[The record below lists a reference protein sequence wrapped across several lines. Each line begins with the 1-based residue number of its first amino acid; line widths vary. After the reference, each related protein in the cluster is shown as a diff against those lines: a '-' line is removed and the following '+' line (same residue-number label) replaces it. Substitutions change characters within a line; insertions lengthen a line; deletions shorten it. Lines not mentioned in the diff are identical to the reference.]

1 MVIGIKGKW
10 IIAHDGEKPRLLR
23 DGVVIVEGNKITH
36 VGKNYN
42 GKVDKWIDAKT
53 HVVSP
58 GFIATH
64 VHASSAPKDKSF
76 IDDVG
81 ARHFYMSSLGEN
93 LTALGKS
100 IKPEDFHVFAKYSM
114 AELLKSGCT
123 TMVEIGMVGTLG
135 AETTVKYIDE
145 MGMRAV
151 EGCNIEDGSWTR
163 NQKANLYTEWRGIEH
178 GMKLLDEAEKF
189 VKKYDGAADGRIIAA
204 MYPSTVDK
212 VSAELQKAVREKANQ
227 LKCPVSIHAAQWV
240 VEFQNMLR
248 MYAKTPIEFLH
259 ETGLLGPDLIIGHGW
274 AIAGH
279 PLLAYPPEGEGDLKI
294 LAESGA
300 SVSHDPLVFLKRGNK
315 MHSHSQYLAAGV
327 NLGIG
332 CDTSPQ
338 DMLNEMRMASYTSK
352 LADWSCFSGTA
363 AEIHS
368 STTLGGARAIGRNDL
383 GLIAPGATADIAI
396 INMETLNNVPC
407 RDPVKALVNS
417 ATREDVTHVM
427 VDGNLIIED
436 GELLVIDEAK
446 LVSQVQ
452 KTTQAIWDRIPENH
466 YLGQHSDVVSPQS
479 YTPWEPDQ

>member
-1 MVIGIKGKW
+1 MSTGIKAKW

-23 DGVVIVEGNKITH
+23 DGVVIVEENKITH
-36 VGKNYN
+36 VGKHYK
-42 GKVDKWIDAKT
+42 GKVDKWINAST

-58 GFIATH
+58 GFISTH
-64 VHASSAPKDKSF
+64 VHAATSPKDKSF

-123 TMVEIGMVGTLG
+123 TMVEIGMAPTLG
-135 AETTVKYIDE
+135 AETAVKYIDE

-151 EGCNIEDGSWTR
+151 EGLYVEDGSWAR
-163 NQKANLYTEWRGIEH
+163 NQKANLYTEWYGLEH
-178 GMKLLDEAEKF
+178 GLKMLDEAEAF
-189 VKKYDGAADGRIIAA
+189 VKKYDNAADGRLIAA
-204 MYPSTVDK
+204 IYPSTVDK
-212 VSAELQKAVREKANQ
+212 VSGPLQKAIREKANE
-227 LKCPVSIHAAQWV
+227 LKRPVSIHAAQWV
-240 VEFQNMLR
+240 VEFQNMIR
-248 MYAKTPIEFLH
+248 MYAKTPIQYLA

-274 AIAGH
+274 AIPGH
-279 PLLAYPPEGEGDLKI
+279 PLLGYPPEGDGDLKL

-300 SVSHDPLVFLKRGNK
+300 TVSHDPLVFIKRGNK
-315 MHSHSQYLAAGV
+315 MHSHTKYLEAGV

-368 STTLGGARAIGRNDL
+368 SATLGGAKALGRNDL
-383 GLIAPGATADIAI
+383 GRIAPGATADISI

-407 RDPVKALVNS
+407 RDPVKNLVNS

-427 VDGNLIIED
+427 VDGKLVIED
-436 GELLVIDEAK
+436 GELLVIDEAE
-446 LVSQVQ
+446 LVASVQ

-479 YTPWEPDQ
+479 YKPWEPDQ